1 MKTNVLMASN
11 DILLLIR
18 WAFHFS
24 PTARLANISD
34 DQGLIEMLSHNL
46 DYFRAKPVNILLY
59 HHLAGQWLLPR
70 DNYRRLAKTLSPNYD
85 QDPV

>member
-1 MKTNVLMASN
+1 MASN

-24 PTARLANISD
+24 PTLTKANISD

-46 DYFRAKPVNILLY
+46 DYFRAKPVNIPHITILLDNGY
-59 HHLAGQWLLPR
+59 HER
-70 DNYRRLAKTLSPNYD
+70 DNYRSLAKTLSPNHD